1 MYTTFLFI
9 HSWLRWIILAL
20 FLFTII
26 KSFMGMSGN
35 KEYGKGDNALAASM
49 VGTLHL
55 QALIGLL
62 LYFVLSPITI
72 NAFGGDVSPMK
83 DAGIRYWAVEHIFMM
98 IVAVVVAQIGR
109 SKAKKKTES
118 AAKFKTQAIY
128 FTIALVLIL
137 SRIPWGEAERLF
149 RF

>member
-1 MYTTFLFI
+1 
-9 HSWLRWIILAL
+9 
-20 FLFTII
+20 
-26 KSFMGMSGN
+26 MGMSGN
-35 KEYGKGDNALAASM
+35 KEYGKSDNALAASM

-55 QALIGLL
+55 QALIGLV
-62 LYFVLSPITI
+62 LYFVFSPITT

-109 SKAKKKTES
+109 SKAKKKTDS
-118 AAKFKTQAIY
+118 ADKFKTQAIF
-128 FTIALVLIL
+128 FTIALLLIL